1 MGIGIQYSLKGR
13 RITMIRLTGLV
24 ELRPIG
30 PAPVGSW
37 SINEKELSGNQSK
50 LDVDK
55 DGKIEGEDLEKLRNQ
70 KNESLDEEEYD
81 SQRDDRISRSMF
93 GSSDDDYS
101 SKKRSRNSR
110 PTRPQQTQKPAAS
123 AQTRDTLLQQKVK
136 YKDADGKEHEATV
149 KSLLGYAKEHPGR
162 KIAARMYAQHMK
174 KSTVS
179 ELDMS
184 LRGIAGRIDEAP
196 DNVVDSDT
204 PPADTNDDGE
214 GYMAKAQLMSLNKQS
229 GELYNMLSDNEELEA
244 WIQSK
249 ITKASDYINA
259 AYNYMQYEK
268 NKANTIGNGEGTP
281 ADPSMP
287 TDDGLNER
295 VRTNK
300 RK

>member
-1 MGIGIQYSLKGR
+1 MGIIPLGIGIQHSLKRR

-24 ELRPIG
+24 QLRPIG

-37 SINEKELSGNQSK
+37 TVNEEELSGNQSK

-55 DGKIEGEDLEKLRNQ
+55 DGEIEGEDLAKLRKQ
-70 KNESLDEEEYD
+70 KNKSLDEEEYD
-81 SQRDDRISRSMF
+81 SQRDDRFM
-93 GSSDDDYS
+93 DDPFAP
-101 SKKRSRNSR
+101 KKKPFRA
-110 PTRPQQTQKPAAS
+110 TTFRPQPTQKPAATV
-123 AQTRDTLLQQKVK
+123 QTRDTLLQQTVK
-136 YKDADGKEHEATV
+136 YKDDAGKEHEATV

-174 KSTVS
+174 KQTVS
-179 ELDMS
+179 EIDMS
-184 LRGIAGRIDEAP
+184 LRGITGRIDEAP

-229 GELYNMLSDNEELEA
+229 GELYNMLGDNEELEA

-287 TDDGLNER
+287 TDDNLNEGIR
-295 VRTNK
+295 ARK

>member
-1 MGIGIQYSLKGR
+1 
-13 RITMIRLTGLV
+13 MIRLTGLV
-24 ELRPIG
+24 QLRPIG
-30 PAPVGSW
+30 PAPVGTRSV
-37 SINEKELSGNQSK
+37 NEEELSGKQSK
-50 LDVDK
+50 LDVDN

-101 SKKRSRNSR
+101 SKKRSSAFSGRSRNSR
-110 PTRPQQTQKPAAS
+110 PNRPQPTQKPAAS

-136 YKDADGKEHEATV
+136 YKDAEGKEHEATV

-179 ELDMS
+179 EVDMS

-204 PPADTNDDGE
+204 SPTDTNDDGE

-259 AYNYMQYEK
+259 AYNYLQYEK
-268 NKANTIGNGEGTP
+268 NKANTIGNGEGAP

-287 TDDGLNER
+287 TDDGLNEG
-295 VRTNK
+295 VRINK